1 MAFCSNCGAVV
12 KDGSSYCEIC
22 GQVVVPDTQV
32 FLSSVSPRPATKEES
47 IALCNALASKYAS
60 YEKIKEEIS
69 DLEFSIK
76 KMEVTPHAPRYTFFR
91 FYWPFFLIALG
102 ACFFST
108 LIIGFLTI
116 NVDYEVSSLFSRLAG
131 YLSIPVVLGIGVVI
145 AKKRQNSANDKLAQ
159 NEMAMTSKASSMRAK
174 VKDLKDQQNRISEEL
189 QDYKDLI
196 PVNMR
201 NKNSILKIKKTLDLS
216 QAETIEQ
223 AIELLKNPIRA

>member
-1 MAFCSNCGAVV
+1 M
-12 KDGSSYCEIC
+12 
-22 GQVVVPDTQV
+22 
-32 FLSSVSPRPATKEES
+32 
-47 IALCNALASKYAS
+47 
-60 YEKIKEEIS
+60 
-69 DLEFSIK
+69 
-76 KMEVTPHAPRYTFFR
+76 
-91 FYWPFFLIALG
+91 
-102 ACFFST
+102 
-108 LIIGFLTI
+108 IIGLLTI
-116 NVDYEVSSLFSRLAG
+116 NADYEVSSLFSRLAG

-159 NEMAMTSKASSMRAK
+159 NEMTMTSKASSMRAK

-223 AIELLKNPIRA
+223 AIELLKNPVRA

>member
-102 ACFFST
+102 ACFF
-108 LIIGFLTI
+108 
-116 NVDYEVSSLFSRLAG
+116 RH
-131 YLSIPVVLGIGVVI
+131 
-145 AKKRQNSANDKLAQ
+145 
-159 NEMAMTSKASSMRAK
+159 
-174 VKDLKDQQNRISEEL
+174 
-189 QDYKDLI
+189 
-196 PVNMR
+196 
-201 NKNSILKIKKTLDLS
+201 
-216 QAETIEQ
+216 
-223 AIELLKNPIRA
+223 